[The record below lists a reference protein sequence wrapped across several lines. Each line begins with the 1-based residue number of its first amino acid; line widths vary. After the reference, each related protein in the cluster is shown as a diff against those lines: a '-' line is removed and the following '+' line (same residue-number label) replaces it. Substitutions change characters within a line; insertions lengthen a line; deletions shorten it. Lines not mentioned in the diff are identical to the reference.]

1 MPSSFFT
8 SAQLRKLYAY
18 NHLSTYD
25 IAEKLNCDP
34 KTVYYWLKKYNI
46 PTRPRKIIP
55 VNKDELAQL
64 YKSGLSLKEIGK
76 YLNCTAPAVLRK
88 CRKFGIS
95 TRFPWEANI
104 IHPRTNFSNDPKEKA
119 YLIGFRIGDL
129 NVKQASLYSSI
140 KVKSNTTQ
148 SVQARLLKNLFSKY
162 GPVWISQPKSL
173 PKVFYFTTLLNNSFS
188 FLIPKYSSIPN
199 NILKSKIMFFAFFA
213 GYTDAEGSIRIYDN
227 RARFRIGSYDKDI
240 LSQIHKMLI
249 SLNIKNTFHLETKA
263 GKHGK
268 RIHNGDFYRVNLND
282 RAAINLCLNLLLPY
296 LKHERRRQDVILAL
310 ENVQARLH

>member
-1 MPSSFFT
+1 MSSSFFT
-8 SAQLRKLYAY
+8 AAQLRKLYIH

-46 PTRPRKIIP
+46 PTRPRKIIS
-55 VNKDELAQL
+55 VNKDELTQL

-76 YLNCTAPAVLRK
+76 YLDCTASAVLRK

-104 IHPRTNFSNDPKEKA
+104 IHPRNNFSNDPKEEA
-119 YLIGFRIGDL
+119 YLIGFRTGDL
-129 NVKQASLYSSI
+129 NVKQASSYSSI

-148 SVQARLLKNLFSKY
+148 PAQARLLKNLFSKY
-162 GPVWISQPKSL
+162 GPVWISRPKSL
-173 PKVFYFTTLLNNSFS
+173 PKVFHFTALLNNSFS
-188 FLIPKYSSIPN
+188 FLIPRYSSIPN
-199 NILKSKIMFFAFFA
+199 QILKSKKMFFAFFA

-240 LSQIHKMLI
+240 LNQIHRMLI
-249 SLNIKNTFHLETKA
+249 SLNIKNSFLLETKM

-282 RAAINLCLNLLLPY
+282 RLAINLCLNLLLPY
-296 LKHERRRQDVILAL
+296 LKHERRRKDVILAL